1 MKHKGLHQE
10 LPHCE
15 GTSSLQSPLATVRR
29 RAGWVDQ
36 MAHMFSSRH
45 VPRLYW
51 WIFLS
56 LEEVTA
62 HWSLNV
68 LFSEEPGLWISIR
81 TSGELELGPGHSEG
95 NRATQT

>member
-1 MKHKGLHQE
+1 
-10 LPHCE
+10 
-15 GTSSLQSPLATVRR
+15 
-29 RAGWVDQ
+29 
-36 MAHMFSSRH
+36 MAHMFFHLVH

-81 TSGELELGPGHSEG
+81 TSGELELGPGHSGEPCHPNMMEKVEG
-95 NRATQT
+95 YWYPPAATDAQPSVDL